1 MPPSPALRYSPA
13 RDTQVDRHKRG
24 RSLEIIPKATDRD
37 KDDDLAL
44 FQDMQTK
51 EKDSF
56 LQHSGDDS
64 DESLSVKLRDFSGYR
79 LSISTPVHRERS
91 DLLTNDTDKTDYDW
105 LLTPPDT
112 PLFPSLDDEAP
123 TVNVSQRGRPR
134 SQPIRV
140 SRASRTETTSRASRS
155 SASPRRSSPSSCS
168 SSVNTFSRR
177 RASPGPSASVSPT
190 LRSLTPSV
198 RPSTPTSKPS
208 TPSVRSTTPTLR
220 RSSPGSGGSGSVG
233 RGASSSGKGNRATP
247 SSPKLQSWHSN
258 IPGFA
263 AEPPPNLLT
272 SISDRPIARTR
283 GSSPASRRGLSP
295 ASRPGSETGN
305 RSRRQSVSPTVSRSV
320 SSSNSHDRDHFS
332 SQSKGS
338 AVSSCEDEM
347 DSIQSAFS
355 GKKRTSTV
363 SMVNR
368 PVTRKQETYANS
380 RIQSFSKKPTRSTST
395 INISPSSVPKRSF
408 DSALRQMDLRNTQSM
423 FRPLLSSA
431 PATSFYASKANS
443 PQRRTYSI
451 NSSVTTSSNASSEQ
465 GAASVAPDTEGSD
478 HDQDAVGKECDKSL
492 SPHVKQEVFAI
503 DKVDVKIEDSQ
514 ANSLGCGRNQP
525 EDPECN
531 GVENMSSTTYIRLH
545 ARDNCDI
552 SEVKVGN
559 SDTWNNGK
567 VPVDISGNDLPTVMD
582 DSSSD
587 YCQNVNVSYTQLN
600 DPSAGMVEV
609 RVTDSDSRRKEAALI
624 GNDYSADGSFVDI
637 HEDLPANI
645 SSLNNNSDGTWEYLQ
660 AALLSDLETEN
671 NQKLNC
677 SSSQNVFMSKSTE
690 KQDIQTG
697 SVPVD
702 QLKST
707 ENQAIQSSSVPI
719 QRLAERE
726 PRCMQDSNLAESAVG
741 IGKQT
746 AVHKSREANQQDNMS
761 KLKGNESSMNSQSR
775 DDTRC
780 ITGVPSHGSTSSM
793 NLLNRANSCKW
804 PIVHA
809 KVVNA
814 TDLPDAGSQLRRSL
828 NDLKTL
834 RYEENALTSHSIDAG
849 LTKQTETR
857 VFRQSSSRRLD
868 IDNFLINST
877 FKVPSGNFVP
887 TTKAQSDTVQ
897 SPVYNEDSAMEVG
910 IDSFVDVCE
919 SINVMQSGASDHA
932 TPAAEDRTYVNQ
944 SGGSENL
951 KGRDPICMSLE
962 SVLPLHDSRLATEMD
977 VNVDNMLASG
987 IMRKEQCCQSDANL
1001 ILEAHDQR
1009 HACAGNCDLSQ
1020 NGQSSSEQAGE
1031 NAFRDSKQAV
1041 PQPPEQDRERTEN
1054 GCDLLLVR
1062 NDSSL
1067 QISTDVVISN
1077 DDSNSQERAADG
1089 LQESDRGFQTEAIPS
1104 LVDQSNSEMP
1114 IEPST
1119 LATSEENTQCED
1131 VSTKLPDPDS
1141 CKADPAHVSQE
1152 HTTKS
1157 DPPRGYLSR
1166 NLTLEEATD
1175 TILFC
1180 SSIVHNLAYKAVTIA
1195 MEKENPPIE
1204 IPRPMVTIVGKS
1216 EDHKNTCARDA
1227 ARRTSKF
1234 QKIKSRQTAAHLQAP
1249 SNNVEINVKDHEAVM
1264 HVVTIPEKADTLK
1277 PLNGNSKCN
1286 CTIM

>member
-1 MPPSPALRYSPA
+1 MPPSPALRCSPA
-13 RDTQVDRHKRG
+13 RDPQVERHKRG
-24 RSLEIIPKATDRD
+24 RSLEITPQARDRD

-44 FQDMQTK
+44 FQDMQTR

-64 DESLSVKLRDFSGYR
+64 DESLSVKLKDFSGYR

-112 PLFPSLDDEAP
+112 PLFPSLDDETP
-123 TVNVSQRGRPR
+123 TVNLSQRGRPR

-208 TPSVRSTTPTLR
+208 TPSIRSTTPTLR
-220 RSSPGSGGSGSVG
+220 RSSPGSGGSVG
-233 RGASSSGKGNRATP
+233 RGASSSGKANRATP

-258 IPGFA
+258 IPGFT

-272 SISDRPIARTR
+272 SISDRPISRTR
-283 GSSPASRRGLSP
+283 GSSPASGRGLSP

-320 SSSNSHDRDHFS
+320 SSSNSHDRDRFS

-338 AVSSCEDEM
+338 AVSSFEDEM

-355 GKKRTSTV
+355 GKKRTSNV
-363 SMVNR
+363 GMVNR
-368 PVTRKQETYANS
+368 QGTRKQETYPNS
-380 RIQSFSKKPTRSTST
+380 RIQTFSKKPTRSTST

-408 DSALRQMDLRNTQSM
+408 DSALRQMDLRNSQSM

-478 HDQDAVGKECDKSL
+478 HDQDNVGKECDKSL
-492 SPHVKQEVFAI
+492 FPHVKEEVLAI
-503 DKVDVKIEDSQ
+503 DKVEVKFEDAQ
-514 ANSLGCGRNQP
+514 ANSLGCGRNQR

-531 GVENMSSTTYIRLH
+531 GVENISSTTDIRLD
-545 ARDNCDI
+545 ARDNSDI
-552 SEVKVGN
+552 SEVKLGN

-567 VPVDISGNDLPTVMD
+567 VLVDISGNNLATVMD
-582 DSSSD
+582 DSSAD
-587 YCQNVNVSYTQLN
+587 YCQNVDVSYTQLN
-600 DPSAGMVEV
+600 DPLAGMVEV
-609 RVTDSDSRRKEAALI
+609 RVVDSDSRRKEAPLI
-624 GNDYSADGSFVDI
+624 GNDYSADSSFVDI
-637 HEDLPANI
+637 HEDLPANNP
-645 SSLNNNSDGTWEYLQ
+645 SPNNNSDGTWEYLQ
-660 AALLSDLETEN
+660 AVLLSDLEIEN
-671 NQKLNC
+671 KQKLNC
-677 SSSQNVFMSKSTE
+677 SSIQNMFMSKSTE

-702 QLKST
+702 QPKST
-707 ENQAIQSSSVPI
+707 EKQAIQSGSVSI
-719 QRLAERE
+719 QRLVECE
-726 PRCMQDSNLAESAVG
+726 SRCMQDSNLAESAVG

-746 AVHKSREANQQDNMS
+746 AVYKSRETNQQDNMS
-761 KLKGNESSMNSQSR
+761 KLKGNESSMNFQSR
-775 DDTRC
+775 DDTRY
-780 ITGVPSHGSTSSM
+780 ITGVPSHGSTSSV
-793 NLLNRANSCKW
+793 NLLNRTNSCKW

-814 TDLPDAGSQLRRSL
+814 TDLPEASSQLRRSL
-828 NDLKTL
+828 NDLKSL
-834 RYEENALTSHSIDAG
+834 RYEENASTSHCTDGA
-849 LTKQTETR
+849 LTKQTEAR
-857 VFRQSSSRRLD
+857 VLRQSSSRRLD
-868 IDNFLINST
+868 IDNFVINST
-877 FKVPSGNFVP
+877 FKVPSGIFTP
-887 TTKAQSDTVQ
+887 TTKAQSDTIQ
-897 SPVYNEDSAMEVG
+897 SPVRIEDSAMEVG
-910 IDSFVDVCE
+910 IDSFVDVFE
-919 SINVMQSGASDHA
+919 STNVMQSGASDHA
-932 TPAAEDRTYVNQ
+932 TPAAEDRTRGNQ
-944 SGGSENL
+944 TGGSENL
-951 KGRDPICMSLE
+951 KGRDPNFLSLE
-962 SVLPLHDSRLATEMD
+962 SVSSLHDNPLSTEMD
-977 VNVDNMLASG
+977 VNVDN
-987 IMRKEQCCQSDANL
+987 IQYRQSDVNL

-1009 HACAGNCDLSQ
+1009 HACTENCALSQ
-1020 NGQSSSEQAGE
+1020 NGHSYSEQARE
-1031 NAFRDSKQAV
+1031 NAFIDSKQAV
-1041 PQPPEQDRERTEN
+1041 PQPPEQDRERAEN
-1054 GCDLLLVR
+1054 GCDLLLLI
-1062 NDSSL
+1062 NDSSM
-1067 QISTDVVISN
+1067 QISSDAVISN
-1077 DDSNSQERAADG
+1077 DDSNSQENVVDA
-1089 LQESDRGFQTEAIPS
+1089 LQESDRSCQSEATPS
-1104 LVDQSNSEMP
+1104 LVDQSNSEML

-1119 LATSEENTQCED
+1119 LATSEENTQSED
-1131 VSTKLPDPDS
+1131 VSAKHPEPDS
-1141 CKADPAHVSQE
+1141 CKAEPDHVSQE
-1152 HTTKS
+1152 HTIKS

-1180 SSIVHNLAYKAVTIA
+1180 SSIVHNLAYKAATIA
-1195 MEKENPPIE
+1195 MEKESPPIE
-1204 IPRPMVTIVGKS
+1204 IPRPMVTIVGRS

-1249 SNNVEINVKDHEAVM
+1249 SNNIEINVKDHEAVM
-1264 HVVTIPEKADTLK
+1264 HVVTIPEKADTVK

>member
-1 MPPSPALRYSPA
+1 MPPSPALRCSPA
-13 RDTQVDRHKRG
+13 RDRQVERHKRG
-24 RSLEIIPKATDRD
+24 RSLEITPHATVRD

-64 DESLSVKLRDFSGYR
+64 DESLSIKLRDFSGYR

-112 PLFPSLDDEAP
+112 PLFPSLDDETP
-123 TVNVSQRGRPR
+123 TVNISQRGRPR
-134 SQPIRV
+134 SQPIRA

-190 LRSLTPSV
+190 LRSLTPSG

-208 TPSVRSTTPTLR
+208 TPSIRSTTPTLR
-220 RSSPGSGGSGSVG
+220 RSSPGSGGSVG
-233 RGASSSGKGNRATP
+233 RGASSTGKANRATP

-258 IPGFA
+258 IPGFT

-272 SISDRPIARTR
+272 SISDRPISRTR

-295 ASRPGSETGN
+295 ASRPGSEAGN
-305 RSRRQSVSPTVSRSV
+305 RSRQQSVSPTVSRSV

-368 PVTRKQETYANS
+368 QGTRKQETYPNS

-408 DSALRQMDLRNTQSM
+408 DSALRQMDLRHSQGM

-478 HDQDAVGKECDKSL
+478 HDQDDVGKECDKSL
-492 SPHVKQEVFAI
+492 FPHVQEEVFAI
-503 DKVDVKIEDSQ
+503 DKVEVKVEDAQ
-514 ANSLGCGRNQP
+514 ANSLGCGRNIQ

-531 GVENMSSTTYIRLH
+531 GVENVML
-545 ARDNCDI
+545 
-552 SEVKVGN
+552 
-559 SDTWNNGK
+559 
-567 VPVDISGNDLPTVMD
+567 VDISGKNTAAVMD
-582 DSSSD
+582 DNSSD
-587 YCQNVNVSYTQLN
+587 YCQNADVSYTQLN
-600 DPSAGMVEV
+600 DPLAGMVEV
-609 RVTDSDSRRKEAALI
+609 RVIDSDFRRKEAAII
-624 GNDYSADGSFVDI
+624 GNDYPADSSFVDI
-637 HEDLPANI
+637 HEDLPV
-645 SSLNNNSDGTWEYLQ
+645 NNPSPNTNSDSTWEYLQ
-660 AALLSDLETEN
+660 AALQSDLETKN
-671 NQKLNC
+671 KQKLNC
-677 SSSQNVFMSKSTE
+677 SSSKNLFLSKSTE
-690 KQDIQTG
+690 NQDTQTG

-707 ENQAIQSSSVPI
+707 EKQTIQSGSVPI
-719 QRLAERE
+719 QRLVDCES
-726 PRCMQDSNLAESAVG
+726 RCMQDSNLAESAAG

-746 AVHKSREANQQDNMS
+746 AVHKSREVNQHDNMS
-761 KLKGNESSMNSQSR
+761 KLIGNESSMNFQSR
-775 DDTRC
+775 DDTRY
-780 ITGVPSHGSTSSM
+780 ITSVPSHGSTSSV

-814 TDLPDAGSQLRRSL
+814 TDLPEAGSQLRRSL
-828 NDLKTL
+828 NDLKSL
-834 RYEENALTSHSIDAG
+834 RCEENALTSHSADAG
-849 LTKQTETR
+849 LTKQTEAR
-857 VFRQSSSRRLD
+857 VLHQSSRRLD
-868 IDNFLINST
+868 IDNSVINSI
-877 FKVPSGNFVP
+877 FKVPSGIFTP
-887 TTKAQSDTVQ
+887 TTKAQSDTIQ
-897 SPVYNEDSAMEVG
+897 SPVHNEDSATVVG
-910 IDSFVDVCE
+910 IDSFVDVFE
-919 SINVMQSGASDHA
+919 STNLMQSGASDHA
-932 TPAAEDRTYVNQ
+932 TPAAEDRTCVNQ
-944 SGGSENL
+944 SGGLENL
-951 KGRDPICMSLE
+951 KGREPNCLSLE
-962 SVLPLHDSRLATEMD
+962 SVSSFHDNPLSTEKD
-977 VNVDNMLASG
+977 GNVDNMLVSG
-987 IMRKEQCCQSDANL
+987 IMSKEQCCQSDANL

-1009 HACAGNCDLSQ
+1009 HAGTEYCDLSQ
-1020 NGQSSSEQAGE
+1020 NGHSSSEQAGE
-1031 NAFRDSKQAV
+1031 NAFRDSKQEV
-1041 PQPPEQDRERTEN
+1041 SQPPEKDEERAEN

-1067 QISTDVVISN
+1067 QNSSDTVISN
-1077 DDSNSQERAADG
+1077 DDSNSQERVADG
-1089 LQESDRGFQTEAIPS
+1089 LEESDRSCQTEAIPS
-1104 LVDQSNSEMP
+1104 LVDQSNSEML

-1119 LATSEENTQCED
+1119 LATSEGNTQSED
-1131 VSTKLPDPDS
+1131 VSTKHPEPDS
-1141 CKADPAHVSQE
+1141 CKDEPAPVSQE
-1152 HTTKS
+1152 QTIKS

-1195 MEKENPPIE
+1195 MEKESPPIE
-1204 IPRPMVTIVGKS
+1204 IPRPMVTIVGRS
-1216 EDHKNTCARDA
+1216 EDRKNTCARDA
-1227 ARRTSKF
+1227 TRRTSKF
-1234 QKIKSRQTAAHLQAP
+1234 QRIKSRQTAAHLQAP
-1249 SNNVEINVKDHEAVM
+1249 PNNNIEVNVKDHEAVM

-1277 PLNGNSKCN
+1277 PLNANSKCN
-1286 CTIM
+1286 CTVM